1 MAWQPGLPFDFEKR
15 SRGCDQ
21 AKLPLQCHPK
31 FMMTFL
37 RKHRG
42 WLMTVILILTIPFCI
57 YFVKTDLSGIRPE
70 QDKFANLYNRTVT
83 IVEARRIARLFRLAQ
98 AVGLS
103 DLQQSLAAGAK
114 DDNEAIPS
122 FILNLLVVRHEA
134 DRLGIRPMQSE
145 VVDAIHNLQTFHGQ
159 TGFDLKKYDDF
170 VQNILSPNGL
180 DEAELEELVRDDL
193 VLKKIKQ
200 VINTGVSISPEISK
214 ADFEEAYDKLYTTVL
229 RFPSADVAK
238 DIKVSDEDIKK
249 YFDGHKAEFKSEE
262 KRKVDFIE
270 LALTDDQK
278 KLKGKER
285 IDALQKLS
293 DRANDVSQALL
304 EKDADLG
311 KVAARYKAPFHTTGE
326 FTAATPDP
334 QFKDAGQQLDPAAFK
349 LTKQEPISDPIQI
362 GDGFYILHLST
373 VTDARPL
380 TLEEAKPKVEDLIK
394 KQRTREQLGAKGGDT
409 VKQLREAIQA
419 GKTIEA
425 AAQEAGMKAE
435 KLPPF
440 TMVND
445 AKGKPDEKQPSESPE
460 MMQIKNAVYRLQPG
474 ELSDFISLEGG
485 GFIVALEKR
494 EPPDPAKYFER
505 KTTFDERYLDGKQQ
519 VVFNEWL
526 RERQRDAGLLQS
538 APQS

>member
-1 MAWQPGLPFDFEKR
+1 MAWQAGLPFNFEKR

-42 WLMTVILILTIPFCI
+42 WLMTVVLILSIPFCI
-57 YFVKTDLSGIRPE
+57 YFVKTDLAGIRSD
-70 QDKFANLYNRTVT
+70 QYKFADLYNRTVT
-83 IVEARRIARLFRLAQ
+83 VVEARRIARLFRLAQ
-98 AVGLS
+98 AVGLN
-103 DLQQSLAAGAK
+103 DMQQSLAAGAK

-122 FILNLLVVRHEA
+122 FILNLLILRHEA
-134 DRLGIRPMQSE
+134 DRLGIRSTQSE
-145 VVDAIHNLQTFHGQ
+145 VVDAIHNLQPFRSE
-159 TGFDLKKYDDF
+159 TGFDLKKYDNF
-170 VQNILSPNGL
+170 VQSVLSPNGI
-180 DEAELEELVRDDL
+180 DEGQLEELVRDDL
-193 VLKKIKQ
+193 ALRKIKQ
-200 VINTGVSISPEISK
+200 VINTGVSVSPETSK
-214 ADFEEAYDKLYTTVL
+214 ADFDEAYGKLYTTVL

-249 YFDGHKAEFKSEE
+249 YFDGHKGEFKTEE

-270 LALTDDQK
+270 LALTDEQK

-304 EKDADLG
+304 EKGADFS
-311 KVAARYKAPFHTTGE
+311 KVAAQFKVPPRTTGE
-326 FTAATPDP
+326 FTAAAPDP

-349 LTKQEPISDPIQI
+349 LTKQEPISDPIQV
-362 GDGFYILHLST
+362 GDGFYLLHLAT

-380 TLEEAKPKVEDLIK
+380 TLEEAKPKVIDLIK
-394 KQRTREQLGAKGGDT
+394 KQRTQEQLAAKGGDT
-409 VKQLREAIQA
+409 VKKLRDAIKA

-435 KLPPF
+435 KIPPF
-440 TMVND
+440 TMVNEP
-445 AKGKPDEKQPSESPE
+445 KGKPDEKQPSDSPE
-460 MMQIKNAVYRLQPG
+460 MLQIKNAVYRLQPG
-474 ELSDFISLEGG
+474 DLSDYVSMENG

-494 EPPDPAKYFER
+494 EPPDQAKYAER
-505 KTTFDERYLDGKQQ
+505 KATFDERYLDGKKQ

-526 RERQRDAGLLQS
+526 RERQRDAGLSQS